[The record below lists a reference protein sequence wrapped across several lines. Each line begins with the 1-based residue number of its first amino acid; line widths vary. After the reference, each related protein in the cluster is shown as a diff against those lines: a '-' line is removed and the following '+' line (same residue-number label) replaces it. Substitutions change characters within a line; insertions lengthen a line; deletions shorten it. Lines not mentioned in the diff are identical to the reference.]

1 MSFLTRFT
9 LVVLA
14 LSSVTGC
21 STIYRTTG
29 WFAYDFTED
38 YAIPYTMKSSDPEQA
53 CGMTSAL
60 SPALMSFTELTFTP
74 DRAAVTMNMMM
85 GTCAEEKAHEQALA
99 YIRAFKAQN
108 IHEAKDARI
117 REKRAFAVAAQRQY
131 QAYQHMVA
139 EFGAPGEQCPKLSKS
154 KEIYWVLGNLA
165 GMQAVMSDLRA
176 GSVVNVPKDIAMK
189 TVRGLQCVDNQR
201 WWGLPQALQA
211 GMWIMMPDTA
221 PRGTDPWVEMEQASR
236 LATASGVRMA
246 HAIEVVIADSTGN
259 PERLRAAI
267 RRHGE
272 SLALKGSN
280 PDYRMMDIMASR
292 QILAVSDRLWTEG
305 TGSRTPVGAL
315 GTFWDDVKTPVNTL
329 NIDDLLED

>member
-1 MSFLTRFT
+1 MSFLARFM

-14 LSSVTGC
+14 LGTFTGC

-38 YAIPYTMKSSDPEQA
+38 YAIPYTMKTSDPEQA
-53 CGMTSAL
+53 CAMTSAL

-85 GTCAEEKAHEQALA
+85 GVCAEEKAHEEALS

-108 IHEAKDARI
+108 INEARDARI

-131 QAYQHMVA
+131 SAYQHMVA
-139 EFGAPGEQCPKLSKS
+139 EFGEPGEKCPKLGK
-154 KEIYWVLGNLA
+154 KQEVYWVLGNLA

-176 GSVVNVPKDIAMK
+176 ESVVNVPKDIAMK
-189 TVRGLQCVDNQR
+189 TVRGMQCVDNQR

-211 GMWIMMPDTA
+211 SIWIMMPDTA
-221 PRGTDPWVEMEQASR
+221 PRGTDPWTEMERAGL
-236 LATASGVRMA
+236 LATAAGVRMA

-259 PERLRAAI
+259 PQRLRDAI
-267 RRHGE
+267 RRHGA
-272 SLALKGSN
+272 SLPLKSSN
-280 PDYRMMDIMASR
+280 PDYRMMDIMATR
-292 QILAVSDRLWTEG
+292 QIQAVSDRLWTEG
-305 TGSRTPVGAL
+305 TGSRTPIGAL
-315 GTFWDDVKTPVNTL
+315 GTFWDDVKAQVNTL